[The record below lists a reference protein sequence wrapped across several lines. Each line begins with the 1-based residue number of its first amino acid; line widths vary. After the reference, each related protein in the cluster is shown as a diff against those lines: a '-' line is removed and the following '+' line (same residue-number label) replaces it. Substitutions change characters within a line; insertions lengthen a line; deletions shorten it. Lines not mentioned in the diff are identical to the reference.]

1 MRILLDADTLLEFLL
16 NRSKFIGKVEYL
28 AEIFE
33 ANSSIQLY
41 LSKPGLDKIVSL
53 QALNEKESEQLVT
66 GLKKRIKI
74 LRVTKAVTKKAR
86 SSSAIDYE
94 SAVEIYLAIKANIG
108 AIVTHKPSDFPS
120 EELSII
126 TLNDLQRRKHL
137 EDNLSKNIKDL
148 PAVFVVNLEE
158 ISNLDKAF
166 YHLPSYTGVKS
177 LEPKESSHQL
187 DLTCSLDKVSSP
199 SGDNSSPYS
208 THARSMAQTNI
219 QNISDL
225 VTAYQAYI
233 GSVNDIQE
241 SIRQYSKISSL
252 AVNSLSIKSPIP
264 QSIAPLEYTRF
275 SVLATTLQ
283 AFRNPLDESMKSI
296 FQAGKVHSSM
306 VDSLSIKS
314 PIPQSIAQLEP
325 PRFGS
330 LATTLQSFKNP
341 SLEAYSS
348 AYSGLSTTL
357 QALNNSVAGKSKV
370 MRQVEKASFM
380 ADAFS
385 LKSPILKSIAQLDA
399 VRFSGLATER
409 LTCTSSLDTLKERID
424 RSGQANSF
432 LKVDALSSDRS
443 GLLHQIKLLESRQK
457 ANILDSYLSRKN

>member
-1 MRILLDADTLLEFLL
+1 
-16 NRSKFIGKVEYL
+16 
-28 AEIFE
+28 
-33 ANSSIQLY
+33 
-41 LSKPGLDKIVSL
+41 
-53 QALNEKESEQLVT
+53 
-66 GLKKRIKI
+66 
-74 LRVTKAVTKKAR
+74 
-86 SSSAIDYE
+86 
-94 SAVEIYLAIKANIG
+94 
-108 AIVTHKPSDFPS
+108 
-120 EELSII
+120 
-126 TLNDLQRRKHL
+126 
-137 EDNLSKNIKDL
+137 
-148 PAVFVVNLEE
+148 
-158 ISNLDKAF
+158 
-166 YHLPSYTGVKS
+166 
-177 LEPKESSHQL
+177 
-187 DLTCSLDKVSSP
+187 
-199 SGDNSSPYS
+199 
-208 THARSMAQTNI
+208 
-219 QNISDL
+219 
-225 VTAYQAYI
+225 
-233 GSVNDIQE
+233 
-241 SIRQYSKISSL
+241 
-252 AVNSLSIKSPIP
+252 
-264 QSIAPLEYTRF
+264 
-275 SVLATTLQ
+275 
-283 AFRNPLDESMKSI
+283 
-296 FQAGKVHSSM
+296 M